1 MCGVKSIRLME
12 LIIIYIIFSPSS
24 VASSNSLWGYIY
36 KYTKI
41 MSVPRIRT
49 LEDLNKQ
56 VRV

>member
-1 MCGVKSIRLME
+1 MCVGVNSIG
-12 LIIIYIIFSPSS
+12 LIGWNYLYNIAQWPALQIF
-24 VASSNSLWGYIY
+24 VVEIY

>member
-1 MCGVKSIRLME
+1 VWSEKYTIDGAHHYLYNIFSIVSG
-12 LIIIYIIFSPSS
+12 LIKFVVGIYI
-24 VASSNSLWGYIY
+24 YIH
-36 KYTKI
+36 TKI